1 MAPSARAQ
9 AGGMLLAKGPVAGR
23 HGGGRARGSGLLVA
37 VAIMLV
43 LTAACACS
51 AVSARPPGLTSPGRA
66 GSGLTGRPVALVYRG
81 PASCAGCAE
90 AVAALIRR
98 SPRHFS
104 VSYVGPAEKLK
115 VTAASLRGAALYA
128 QPGGGDSVRQGM
140 TALGPAAA
148 AAIRSYVAAGGH
160 YLGMCMGAYLAGEN
174 PGIGLLAPGD
184 TGEYD
189 HSRGASVT
197 TAAQAVIPVI
207 WGGTVSYQYAQDPPY
222 IIPSGVRGEKVLARF
237 TNHQVDALVRPYH
250 RGAVGVVGT
259 HPEADRTWFTPAMWR
274 AARDGFSYP
283 EGLQLIAALMRL

>member
-1 MAPSARAQ
+1 
-9 AGGMLLAKGPVAGR
+9 MLLAKGLVAGL
-23 HGGGRARGSGLLVA
+23 HGGGLARGRGLWVS

-43 LTAACACS
+43 LAAVCACS
-51 AVSARPPGLTSPGRA
+51 AASARPPGRTSPGRA
-66 GSGLTGRPVALVYRG
+66 GAGLAARPVALVYRG
-81 PASCAGCAE
+81 PASCAGCSE

-104 VSYVGPAEKLK
+104 VSYAGPGEKLK

-128 QPGGGDSVRQGM
+128 QPGGDGSVQHGM

-160 YLGMCMGAYLAGEN
+160 YLGICMGAYLAGED

-184 TGEYD
+184 TGGYD
-189 HSRGASVT
+189 QTRGASVT

-207 WGGTVSYQYAQDPPY
+207 WGTTVSYQYAQDPPY

-237 TNHQVDALVRPYH
+237 TNHHVDALVRPYH

-274 AARDGFSYP
+274 AAKDGFSYP
-283 EGLQLIAALMRL
+283 EGLRLIAALLRL